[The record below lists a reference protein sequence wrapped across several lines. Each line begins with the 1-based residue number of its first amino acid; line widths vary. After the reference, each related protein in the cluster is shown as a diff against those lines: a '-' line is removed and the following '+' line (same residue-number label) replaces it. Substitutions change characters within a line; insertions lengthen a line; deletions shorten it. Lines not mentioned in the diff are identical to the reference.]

1 MRAALALTLIAL
13 AGTASANVGHIGEVA
28 GHDHWI
34 AAGALGL
41 ALGLTLWAALKGRK
55 DATKEVTEEE
65 AEDAEG
71 ETA

>member
-1 MRAALALTLIAL
+1 MQAVLALTLIAL
-13 AGTASANVGHIGEVA
+13 ASSASANIGHVGEVA

-55 DATKEVTEEE
+55 DQNTETAEEE

>member
-1 MRAALALTLIAL
+1 MRAVLSLTLIAI
-13 AGTASANVGHIGEVA
+13 ASSASANIGHVGEVA

-55 DATKEVTEEE
+55 DQNTEATEEE
-65 AEDAEG
+65 AEEAEG

>member
-1 MRAALALTLIAL
+1 MRAVLTLTLIAI
-13 AGTASANVGHIGEVA
+13 ASSASANIGHVGEVA

-55 DATKEVTEEE
+55 DTNTEVADDETEET
-65 AEDAEG
+65 EG

>member
-1 MRAALALTLIAL
+1 MRAVLSLPLIAI
-13 AGTASANVGHIGEVA
+13 ASGAWADIGHIGEVA

-41 ALGLTLWAALKGRK
+41 ALGLALWAALKGRK
-55 DATKEVTEEE
+55 DQNTEAAEEE